1 MHREFATAHPEALSL
16 LPCRSKQG
24 ILILDDELQFNQM
37 LRASAVLV
45 VDDEPGMRNFLK
57 KALANR
63 CALLEVASSVE
74 EAEALRLRYH
84 FDLLLVD
91 IRLPGMSGLDWLSM
105 LRARGI
111 RTHVIYMTAYADLE
125 MAIGAIRSGADDF
138 IMKPFRIEQMY
149 LSIRRTLTR
158 GKIMRDNSLLRLQ
171 LAKIRKDEGIV
182 GDSKVMQD
190 MVALVQKLAPTSA
203 PVMICGDTGT
213 GKSLVARSIHNLS
226 RRTGAFVLVD
236 CSGCDEKSIE
246 DELFSDEGLLMH
258 ANKGT
263 LFLDEIGELPDS
275 LHTRLLH
282 VLEYGKLPN
291 QADLRG
297 RHIDVRIIAASTRDL
312 IRDMRQGPARTDL
325 FYRLNFHP
333 VKLPPLNERGNDLE
347 LLVNCFMDRL
357 SVELKCRPVE
367 LLHAD
372 WQQLSNY
379 HWPGNV
385 RELHNVIERTLL
397 IGCLPDDSFDS
408 AAEESWSGPGY
419 PLSWDLESVERSHI
433 EAVLASVNN
442 NKSAAARILGVSR
455 KTLERKQALW
465 YGTADET

>member
-1 MHREFATAHPEALSL
+1 
-16 LPCRSKQG
+16 
-24 ILILDDELQFNQM
+24 LDDELQFNQM

-57 KALANR
+57 KALENR

-91 IRLPGMSGLDWLSM
+91 IRLPGLSGLDWLSM

-111 RTHVIYMTAYADLE
+111 RTPVIYMTAYADLE

-158 GKIMRDNSLLRLQ
+158 GQISQDNSLLRLQ
-171 LAKIRKDEGIV
+171 LSQIRQDEGIV
-182 GDSKVMQD
+182 GESKVMQD
-190 MVALVQKLAPTSA
+190 MVALIQKLAPTHA
-203 PVMICGDTGT
+203 PVMIYGDTGT
-213 GKSLVARSIHNLS
+213 GKSLVARSVHNLS
-226 RRTGAFVLVD
+226 RRTGAFLSVD
-236 CSGCDEKSIE
+236 CCSCDESTIE
-246 DELFSDEGLLMH
+246 DELFSDEGLLVH
-258 ANKGT
+258 ADKGSV
-263 LFLDEIGELPDS
+263 FLDEIGELPES
-275 LHTRLLH
+275 LHARLLH

-297 RHIDVRIIAASTRDL
+297 RPIDVRIIATSTRDL
-312 IRDMRQGPARTDL
+312 VGEMRHGSAQTDL

-333 VKLPPLNERGNDLE
+333 VKLPPLKKRGKDIE
-347 LLVNCFMDRL
+347 LLANCFMDRL
-357 SVELKCRPVE
+357 SVELKCRPVK

-385 RELHNVIERTLL
+385 RELRNVIERTLL
-397 IGCLPDDSFDS
+397 LGSLPDDSFESLTD
-408 AAEESWSGPGY
+408 ESWSGPGY